1 MDMVCL
7 GVPKGGYRE
16 CSGVSRDAGRTSSGV
31 PGVEMGHDQ
40 WYSRWT
46 QAFPGVPDD
55 GDRAYISRVGTGWGR
70 RTHAVA
76 APGCRGPWDMVTP
89 GGTWNRSR
97 QRSRGSC
104 LPPRWEPQA
113 GSRGPRAGE
122 ADPGAGR
129 SSGRTARDPL
139 LRDRIPEAAPRRPGP
154 AQAPTSRLFSPL
166 KKLSRDLG
174 RGDAPTKRP
183 RLLRLHANEPKP
195 SAPIG

>member
-97 QRSRGSC
+97 QRSGGPACHPDGNHRPVPGDPGRERRIPGRG
-104 LPPRWEPQA
+104 
-113 GSRGPRAGE
+113 GPRAGRPAILCCE
-122 ADPGAGR
+122 IESRRPRPDAP
-129 SSGRTARDPL
+129 
-139 LRDRIPEAAPRRPGP
+139 APRRP
-154 AQAPTSRLFSPL
+154 RLPGSFHL
-166 KKLSRDLG
+166 
-174 RGDAPTKRP
+174 
-183 RLLRLHANEPKP
+183 
-195 SAPIG
+195 